1 MNLISSNSET
11 QSIEGLAVVV
21 LAAGQGTRM
30 KSALPKVMHEV
41 AGKAMIVRVLD
52 TVAQLD
58 PTKIIV
64 VVGHGADQI
73 ESTLAEGA
81 WADRLETVAQ
91 TEQRG
96 TGHAVQQCASALSPA
111 IESGEIKTVLIVYGD
126 VPLVTSGT
134 LSALVAASQNVSAS
148 VMTFLPE
155 DTKGYGR
162 IVRRDDDSL
171 ARIVEEKDASDEEKV
186 IKEAN
191 AGSASYDAG
200 LLFPCLDKLTPS
212 NEQGEYYLTD
222 VIGMLVDEGK
232 TVVPVVCENEWE
244 TLGVDSRD
252 KLAKVNAY
260 ARDLINDHWM
270 AEGVTILDPASTWI
284 EPEVTLSADV
294 TVLPGTML
302 KGSSTIGSGSVIG
315 PGVIVRNSS
324 IGNDTTVQYGVLADS
339 QVGNNVSVGPYFSLR
354 EGSVLKDGS
363 KVGTFVEAKNTVVGV
378 SSKIPHLS
386 YFGDAE
392 LGTGVNVGAGSITCN
407 YDGDSKHKTKI
418 EDGVFVGSDTMLV
431 APVNLGKNSGTGAGS
446 VVTHD
451 VEEGDLVAGVPAVRL
466 RKRDNKND
474 PEEN

>member
-1 MNLISSNSET
+1 MNLIPSNNEA
-11 QSIEGLAVVV
+11 QPAEGLAVVV

-30 KSALPKVMHEV
+30 KSALPKVMHDV
-41 AGKAMIVRVLD
+41 AGKPMIARVLD

-64 VVGHGADQI
+64 VVGHGADQL
-73 ESTLAEGA
+73 ESTLAEGT

-96 TGHAVQQCASALSPA
+96 TGHAVRQCESALASA
-111 IESGEIKTVLIVYGD
+111 IRSGEIKTVLVVYGD
-126 VPLVTSGT
+126 VPLVTSKT
-134 LSALVAASQNVSAS
+134 LSSLVSASQDASAS

-155 DTKGYGR
+155 NTKGYGR
-162 IVRRDDDSL
+162 IVRQDDGSL
-171 ARIVEEKDASDEEKV
+171 ARIVEEKDATDEEKA

-212 NEQGEYYLTD
+212 NKQGEYYLTD
-222 VIGMLVDEGK
+222 VIGMLVEEGK
-232 TVVPVVCENEWE
+232 TVIPVVCENEHE

-252 KLAKVNAY
+252 KLAQVNAY
-260 ARDLINDHWM
+260 ARDIINDHWM
-270 AEGVTILDPASTWI
+270 SEGVTILDPSSTWI
-284 EPEVTLSADV
+284 DPEVRLNTDV

-302 KGSSTIGSGSVIG
+302 KGNTTIGTGSIIG
-315 PGVIVRNSS
+315 PGVIVRNST
-324 IGNDTTVQYGVLADS
+324 IGTDSTVQYGVLANS
-339 QVGNNVSVGPYFSLR
+339 TVGNGVSVGPYFSLR

-363 KVGTFVEAKNTVVGV
+363 KVGTFVETKNTVVGE

-407 YDGDSKHKTKI
+407 YDGANKHKTKI
-418 EDGVFVGSDTMLV
+418 EDGVFIGSDTMLV
-431 APVNLGKNSGTGAGS
+431 APVNLGKDSGTGAGS
-446 VVTHD
+446 VVTQD
-451 VEEGDLVAGVPAVRL
+451 VEDGDLVAGVPAVRL
-466 RKRDNKND
+466 RKRNNKND
-474 PEEN
+474 LEEN